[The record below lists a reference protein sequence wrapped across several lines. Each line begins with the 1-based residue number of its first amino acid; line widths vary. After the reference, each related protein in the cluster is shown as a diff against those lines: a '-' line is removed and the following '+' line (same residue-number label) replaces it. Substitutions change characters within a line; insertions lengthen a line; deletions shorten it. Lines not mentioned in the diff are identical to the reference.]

1 MNKKGFLLLEY
12 CIALM
17 LASLTLFVF
26 RDTFL
31 QSITTCQKVASDLEI
46 YRVERATMALLRENI
61 GFNVEKVELLE
72 DASGEA
78 RVVCQETA
86 AKRNVYYYC
95 SESPTGKHVMTL
107 YQKIKVEDKSSG
119 INPLTTPNMEVT
131 AWHAEKLSEK
141 SFLLAF
147 SIRECSSGREKKFF
161 EVINLCNGRVL

>member
-1 MNKKGFLLLEY
+1 MEY

-17 LASLTLFVF
+17 LTCLTLFVF
-26 RDTFL
+26 QDTFL
-31 QSITTCQKVASDLEI
+31 QSIKTCQKVASDLEI
-46 YRVERATMALLRENI
+46 YRVERATMALLRENLD
-61 GFNVEKVELLE
+61 FNVEKVELLE

-78 RVVCQETA
+78 MVVCQETA
-86 AKRNVYYYC
+86 AKRKVYYYC

-107 YQKIKVEDKSSG
+107 YQRIKVEDKSSG
-119 INPLTTPNMEVT
+119 INPLTVPNMEVT
-131 AWHAEKLSEK
+131 KWHAEKLSEK

>member
-1 MNKKGFLLLEY
+1 MEY

-46 YRVERATMALLRENI
+46 YRLERATIALLRENLD
-61 GFNVEKVELLE
+61 FNVEKVELLE
-72 DASGEA
+72 DTSGEA
-78 RVVCQETA
+78 IVICQETA
-86 AKRNVYYYC
+86 AKRKVYYYC
-95 SESPTGKHVMTL
+95 SESPTGKNIMTL
-107 YQKIKVEDKSSG
+107 YQRIKVEDKSSG
-119 INPLTTPNMEVT
+119 VNPLTTPNMEVT

-161 EVINLCNGRVL
+161 EVINLCNGKVL

>member
-1 MNKKGFLLLEY
+1 MEY

-72 DASGEA
+72 DASGE
-78 RVVCQETA
+78 
-86 AKRNVYYYC
+86 
-95 SESPTGKHVMTL
+95 
-107 YQKIKVEDKSSG
+107 I
-119 INPLTTPNMEVT
+119 PLPP
-131 AWHAEKLSEK
+131 
-141 SFLLAF
+141 
-147 SIRECSSGREKKFF
+147 
-161 EVINLCNGRVL
+161 